1 MPEAARTAPRVS
13 GGQRELAEEQLSP
26 KSPGLEAPDP
36 AGALSTN
43 PFPSVPSAPEQCS
56 AQPAGCLAADEL
68 KGEAQTVPCPSQNHA
83 PCPQRAVDH
92 AAPIPAPCST
102 TAAGVSPEE
111 GEVIERSPKFMLQD
125 AQRAGRKSM
134 LKYSQLYSRL

>member
-1 MPEAARTAPRVS
+1 MPEAARTAPRVT

-68 KGEAQTVPCPSQNHA
+68 KGEAQTVLCPSQNHA
-83 PCPQRAVDH
+83 PCTQHHKDRAV
-92 AAPIPAPCST
+92 PIPKPCPMPPASCGPRC
-102 TAAGVSPEE
+102 AHPSSVLHHGSR
-111 GEVIERSPKFMLQD
+111 GEPRG
-125 AQRAGRKSM
+125 GRG
-134 LKYSQLYSRL
+134 Y